1 MANSDSCVRILLAED
16 DPSSQK
22 VAFAM
27 LQRLGYGADAVNNGL
42 EVLQALKRQMYAL
55 VLMDIVMPK
64 MDGIAATKEIRRRFL
79 ASELPKIVA
88 FTAYVH
94 PYVKKKCLE
103 AGMDDYISKPVKKEE
118 LEAILMKYLGG
129 LVRSQLC
136 ETRAKSHHPIRE
148 AETSPGSKG

>member
-1 MANSDSCVRILLAED
+1 MTRSDSCIRILLAED
-16 DPSSQK
+16 DPAIQK
-22 VAFAM
+22 VALAM
-27 LQRLGYGADAVNNGL
+27 LQRLGYEADAVNNGL
-42 EVLQALKRQMYAL
+42 EVLQALKRQRYAL

-94 PYVKKKCLE
+94 TDVKKKCLE
-103 AGMDDYISKPVKKEE
+103 AGMDGYIVKPVKKEE

-129 LVRSQLC
+129 PVPSRLC
-136 ETRAKSHHPIRE
+136 ETRAKSHLPAR
-148 AETSPGSKG
+148 

>member
-1 MANSDSCVRILLAED
+1 MTRSDSCARILLAED
-16 DPSSQK
+16 DPAIQK
-22 VAFAM
+22 VALAM
-27 LQRLGYGADAVNNGL
+27 LQRLGYEADAVNNGL
-42 EVLQALKRQMYAL
+42 EVLQALKRQRYAL

-94 PYVKKKCLE
+94 TDVKKKCLE
-103 AGMDDYISKPVKKEE
+103 AGMDGYIVKPVKKEE

-129 LVRSQLC
+129 PVPSRLR
-136 ETRAKSHHPIRE
+136 ETRAKSHLPAR
-148 AETSPGSKG
+148 